1 MKQFA
6 KIGLILLMG
15 WILLPVVMR
24 AEVQP
29 AYAGATIAE
38 ATETTEATTLLVR
51 DGSNYIK
58 LNPKNLPAVISYT
71 SDSTFG
77 PLPTLIVDGED
88 TIPGNRLFVGCSMQ
102 WQWTIEKEAEIRIVN
117 IETHENASIFVDP
130 HQCQT
135 SYSDTTAT
143 VCGGIEWNGVW
154 RDASGD
160 YTVTLDNAEG
170 CDSIRTLHLTVYTS
184 VDADTTAEVWDSIT
198 WYGTTYRT
206 SGDHTIELKD
216 EHECDY
222 SYTLHLTVH
231 TTSYDTTSLSGCD
244 SIVFDGLAYT
254 ESGTYLPDTTTTI
267 EGDRTIRVL
276 ELIIRQSSSSET
288 TLSSYEPYTSP
299 SGKIYTES
307 GDYTD
312 TISNIAGCDSI
323 ISIHLTVYETRY
335 DTIEPMTG
343 CDSIVYE
350 GKTYTRSIAY
360 NDTTIAGDGNRT
372 ITTVTMTIHYTTYGE
387 ESVTKNGSYTS
398 PRGITYTESG
408 DYEEKTTNAAGCDS
422 IITLHI
428 TIGDVTYDTVYFCRG
443 YNHEHEVKVTETLIR
458 RYLPYTYEAPS
469 SFDYREGMILE
480 RRENQVLVDFNIA
493 EANLRGHYANGLTPI
508 VSITWSIRY
517 PGAGAYEPIIPEAG
531 PQWLNYGLMAIQIQ
545 FRCGETYN
553 DALPMG
559 VEETETAQRPIKR
572 IENGQVVII
581 RGGAAY
587 TLTGQRIE
595 D

>member
-1 MKQFA
+1 MWLMA
-6 KIGLILLMG
+6 AGIGHVYAQTPAGTTADKATRINDTTMLS
-15 WILLPVVMR
+15 
-24 AEVQP
+24 VQS
-29 AYAGATIAE
+29 
-38 ATETTEATTLLVR
+38 
-51 DGSNYIK
+51 GSNYIRIE
-58 LNPKNLPAVISYT
+58 PKHLPATITYLPDT
-71 SDSTFG
+71 AFG
-77 PLPTLIVDGED
+77 PLPTAMVMGD
-88 TIPGNRLFVGCSMQ
+88 TILVTRIFQYATCQMG
-102 WQWTIEKEAEIRIVN
+102 WQWTIEKAESEKIVE
-117 IETHENASIFVDP
+117 IKAHEHASLLTEPLVCPDN
-130 HQCQT
+130 T
-135 SYSDTTAT
+135 DT
-143 VCGGIEWNGVW
+143 V
-154 RDASGD
+154 
-160 YTVTLDNAEG
+160 
-170 CDSIRTLHLTVYTS
+170 
-184 VDADTTAEVWDSIT
+184 AEVWDSIV
-198 WYGTTYRT
+198 WYGTTYKT
-206 SGDHTIELKD
+206 SGEYLLERSNIHGCEWTHTLR
-216 EHECDY
+216 
-222 SYTLHLTVH
+222 LTVH
-231 TTSYDTTSLSGCD
+231 TTSYDLYEDTQCD
-244 SIVFDGLAYT
+244 SIIYRDKLYTDSGEYQDTVIAKDGN
-254 ESGTYLPDTTTTI
+254 
-267 EGDRTIRVL
+267 RTI
-276 ELIIRQSSSSET
+276 T
-288 TLSSYEPYTSP
+288 TLRLTIGKTSFEEVSTAVYEPYTSP

-312 TISNIAGCDSI
+312 TIANIAGCDSI
-323 ISIHLTVYETRY
+323 ITIHLTVYETRY

-428 TIGDVTYDTVYFCRG
+428 TIGEVTYDTVYFCRG

-508 VSITWSIRY
+508 VSIAWSIRY

-559 VEETETAQRPIKR
+559 VEETEAAQRPIKR

-581 RGGAAY
+581 RGGVTY
-587 TLTGQRIE
+587 TLMGQRIG